1 MNTYLMPED
10 LMEGHSFGDS
20 GIKIKQELK
29 VREKT
34 SIIFRKDILDF
45 IVTTT
50 MKVSKLYVQCEDTK
64 QTMDKLPPPFIYY
77 RCGILA
83 LLLFFYTKFFEF
95 LARARS
101 PVIYLRMKLHPF

>member
-1 MNTYLMPED
+1 
-10 LMEGHSFGDS
+10 MEGHSFGDS

-34 SIIFRKDILDF
+34 SIIFRKDIWDF
-45 IVTTT
+45 ILTTT

-77 RCGILA
+77 RWDTCSSA
-83 LLLFFYTKFFEF
+83 FFFI
-95 LARARS
+95 
-101 PVIYLRMKLHPF
+101 PNYLSSWPGRGVL